1 MKKIFG
7 VSRNVFFLGLVSF
20 FNDFSGEM
28 VQSVMPAFLT
38 SVLGA
43 PAIFVGFI
51 EGSADAIAS
60 VLKLFSGW
68 FSDKIGKR
76 KLPAVLGYALSVATR
91 PFLALTRGYWQVFGL
106 RAVDRVG
113 KGFRDSPRDA
123 LIVESSEKSELG
135 HSFGFHRSMDTL
147 GATVGPLVAIFAL
160 PFFGGSF
167 HKLFILAFVIGV
179 GAIFSFAF
187 VSEKKPSPDAGV
199 RRPRLD
205 ASVFRKNKK
214 FIIVVGSLFIF
225 GLGTLPIALVLL
237 KAKEVGSMIVDIP
250 IMYFVY
256 SFTFVL
262 VAVPLGKLADR
273 IGERAVIA
281 GGFLAAAVAYFGLAH
296 TATIAGLVVFF
307 MVLGVYSAATDGL
320 QRVLAAHYV
329 EPELLATGQGFLSM
343 AVGFSS
349 LGAGLIGGWLWTDHG
364 SASAFLYAAALS
376 LVGLALF
383 MIFSAKGTRRNAAQ
397 RFDLG
402 AGARTVSQ

>member
-51 EGSADAIAS
+51 EGAADALAS

-76 KLPAVLGYALSVATR
+76 KLPAVMGYALSVATR
-91 PFLALTRGYWQVFGL
+91 PFLALTTGYWQVFGL

-123 LIVESSEKSELG
+123 LIVESSEKAELG

-147 GATVGPLVAIFAL
+147 GATVGPLIAIFAL
-160 PFFGGSF
+160 PFFGGSY
-167 HKLFILAFVIGV
+167 HKLFILAFFVGV

-187 VSEKKPSPDAGV
+187 VTEKKPSPGALAHS
-199 RRPRLD
+199 PKLD
-205 ASVFRKNKK
+205 IGVFRKNKK

-225 GLGTLPIALVLL
+225 GLGTLPVALVLL
-237 KAKEVGSMIVDIP
+237 KAKEVASMLVSIP

-256 SFTFVL
+256 SLTFVL
-262 VAVPLGKLADR
+262 VAVPLGKLADK
-273 IGERAVIA
+273 IGEKAVIG
-281 GGFLAAAVAYFGLAH
+281 GGFFAAAVAYFGLAH
-296 TATIAGLVVFF
+296 TTTMSGLVAFF
-307 MVLGVYSAATDGL
+307 IVLGVFSAATDGL
-320 QRVLAAHYV
+320 QRVLAARYV

-349 LGAGLIGGWLWTDHG
+349 LGAGLIGGWLWTSHG
-364 SASAFLYAAALS
+364 STSAFLYATVLS
-376 LVGLALF
+376 LAGFLLF
-383 MIFSAKGTRRNAAQ
+383 LIFSAKGGSASGGSKGTTLQ
-397 RFDLG
+397 
-402 AGARTVSQ
+402 